1 MNILFQL
8 IDQLAFGGRLI
19 IPVGPNGGS
28 QNLEQIDKMLNGKIE
43 KTTLMGVRYVQLTDV
58 DKQCQ
63 PGNWQWHW

>member
-1 MNILFQL
+1 MHIYFQL

-43 KTTLMGVRYVQLTDV
+43 KTTLMGVRYVPLTDV

-63 PGNWQWHW
+63 SGNWQWHW

>member
-28 QNLEQIDKMLNGKIE
+28 QNLGQIDKMLNGKIE
-43 KTTLMGVRYVQLTDV
+43 KTTLMGVRYVPLTDV